1 MLELTAEHI
10 EVIRNP
16 TKDNYLRQETKGYLT
31 ERAAAF
37 AQAYKD
43 EKYRVAAYI
52 KDQADAVY
60 LFARRAGI
68 LTESDEAWY
77 YGNDPLFHPGYEAKC
92 RKMCDYDQ
100 VQEEVMRRFNNLMRY
115 TKQEMRLRLGDRT
128 ASDAIEILDN
138 TAEKIRKAAAV

>member
-1 MLELTAEHI
+1 MDDI
-10 EVIRNP
+10 EVVRNP

-37 AQAYKD
+37 KQAYQ
-43 EKYRVAAYI
+43 EGKYRVAAYI

-60 LFARRAGI
+60 LFARREGI
-68 LTESDEAWY
+68 LPEADEAWY
-77 YGNDPLFHPGYEAKC
+77 YGNNPLFHPGYEARC

-115 TKQEMRLRLGDRT
+115 LKQEMRLRMGDLT
-128 ASDAIEILDN
+128 ASEAIEILDN

>member
-1 MLELTAEHI
+1 MDDI

-16 TKDNYLRQETKGYLT
+16 TKDNYLRKETKGYLT
-31 ERAAAF
+31 EMAAAF
-37 AQAYKD
+37 AQSYKD
-43 EKYRVAAYI
+43 EKYRVAVYI
-52 KDQADAVY
+52 KDKADAVY
-60 LFARRAGI
+60 HFARRAGI

-77 YGNDPLFHPGYEAKC
+77 YGDDPLFHPGYEAKC

-115 TKQEMRLRLGDRT
+115 TKQEMRLRLGDKM
-128 ASDAIEILDN
+128 ASDAIEIIDN